1 MPKKRPL
8 RSVAEEFTEKIP
20 SGPLGSV
27 GEGDVLGAG
36 GFLAV
41 EAARPLFQFLPGIKT
56 PGYGIDSHSTR
67 NVPNGE
73 EHEFVITAL
82 SEDVAEFVS
91 QYESAPSNLNYI
103 TNDKEIVDFEKIT
116 TRRAYTTYRITVLLR
131 DRGDVKLQN
140 HEY

>member
-1 MPKKRPL
+1 MSEKRPL
-8 RSVAEEFTEKIP
+8 RSLAEELTENIP

-27 GEGDVLGAG
+27 GEGDVIGTA

-41 EAARPLFQFLPGIKT
+41 ESAKSVFQFVPGIKT
-56 PGYGIDSHSTR
+56 PGYGISSHSTR

-91 QYESAPSNLNYI
+91 QYESSPSNLNYL
-103 TNDKEIVDFEKIT
+103 TNDKEIVGFEEIT
-116 TRRAYTTYRITVLLR
+116 TRRGYTTYKITVLLR
-131 DRGDVKLQN
+131 DRGDVKLQD